1 MKATLFFIFLLC
13 APRVWA
19 ADVAMPPQVLS
30 IVRADGVRVDFTVEL
45 ATNEAQRRHGLMGRR
60 QLAARHGMLFD
71 FEQPIGATMWMKD
84 TPLAL
89 DMLFIDERGVV
100 VWLRARTTPGSLAL
114 ITTPH
119 VARYVLELN
128 GGEVQSLGIA
138 PGDRVVWREAAA
150 RLSVAPPLAPQTPRQ
165 SRPTTAAP

>member
-1 MKATLFFIFLLC
+1 MKALVFVVVLLC
-13 APRVWA
+13 VPLAWA
-19 ADVAMPPQVLS
+19 ADSAKPLQAVS
-30 IVRADGVRVDFTVEL
+30 IVRADGVRLDFSVEL
-45 ATNEAQRRHGLMGRR
+45 AASEEQRHHGLQGRR

-71 FEQPIGATMWMKD
+71 FEQPILATMWMKD